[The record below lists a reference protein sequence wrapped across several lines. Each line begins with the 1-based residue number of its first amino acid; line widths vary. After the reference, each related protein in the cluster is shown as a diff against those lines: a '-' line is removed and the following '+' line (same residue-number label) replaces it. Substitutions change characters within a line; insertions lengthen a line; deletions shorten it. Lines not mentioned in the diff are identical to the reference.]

1 MADWDIFGQSLHLV
15 IQTIILGILQ
25 GGLYSLIALGI
36 VIINKAS
43 GVFNFAHG
51 WMMFAGG
58 LIFWQF
64 YSGSPSTP
72 LTISMVVL
80 AGFLLLSMIFTFG
93 VIKIAT
99 GTAINTSGGTSSSP
113 AIWRKNIIKQ
123 FIDDWSDN
131 QIDKQRALVA
141 LGIGIAVWIG
151 IIILFQQNSSDM
163 LRGGIAAFIGSIYIG
178 LLIERFT
185 IRPLLGQSILTAIL
199 MTLAVGFILQGTTQ
213 IIWGTADRKI
223 NIFTTEASNDEA
235 DTEEGSSSAAPS
247 SSTIVVPV
255 FTFDEPEVK
264 FNETPDKLTESVPD
278 YRLKTAS
285 WLGADIRLKRFL
297 VWGFGI
303 AVATFVAFTLFFQY
317 TSLGL
322 ALRATAEN
330 QILAESVG
338 LQVRLMLAISW
349 GLVALMATIAGVI
362 QGTGGTGV
370 AILVIP
376 FLALRVFP
384 AVLLGGLESIT
395 GAMVGGLVI
404 GIVEQLTTIYIDT
417 SAAQQMA
424 PFVVLMIVLLIR
436 PDGLF
441 GQRRIDRV

>member
-1 MADWDIFGQSLHLV
+1 
-15 IQTIILGILQ
+15 
-25 GGLYSLIALGI
+25 
-36 VIINKAS
+36 
-43 GVFNFAHG
+43 
-51 WMMFAGG
+51 
-58 LIFWQF
+58 
-64 YSGSPSTP
+64 
-72 LTISMVVL
+72 MVVL

-395 GAMVGGLVI
+395 VAMGCG
-404 GIVEQLTTIYIDT
+404 
-417 SAAQQMA
+417 
-424 PFVVLMIVLLIR
+424 
-436 PDGLF
+436 
-441 GQRRIDRV
+441 

>member
-1 MADWDIFGQSLHLV
+1 V
-15 IQTIILGILQ
+15 

-36 VIINKAS
+36 VVINKAS

-64 YSGSPSTP
+64 YSGSPSTS

-80 AGFLLLSMIFTFG
+80 AGFLLLTMIFTFG
-93 VIKIAT
+93 VIKI
-99 GTAINTSGGTSSSP
+99 TAQPTINTPVDTAPSP
-113 AIWRKNIIKQ
+113 ENQRKNFVTQLIA
-123 FIDDWSDN
+123 DWSN
-131 QIDKQRALVA
+131 GQIDKQRAFIA
-141 LGIGIAVWIG
+141 MGIGMVAFVGTIV
-151 IIILFQQNSSDM
+151 LLQQESSDM
-163 LRGGIAAFIGSIYIG
+163 LRGGIAAFIGSVYIG

-223 NIFTTEASNDEA
+223 NVFTAEAKNDEA
-235 DTEEGSSSAAPS
+235 DAAEEGSTPTPS

-255 FTFDEPEVK
+255 FTFETGEVI
-264 FNETPDKLTESVPD
+264 EDTPDTLTGSVPD

-330 QILAESVG
+330 QTLAESVG

-370 AILVIP
+370 AILVVP
-376 FLALRVFP
+376 YLALRVFP
-384 AVLLGGLESIT
+384 AVLLGGLESIS
-395 GAMVGGLVI
+395 GAMVGGLII

>member
-1 MADWDIFGQSLHLV
+1 MADWVIFGQSFHLV
-15 IQTIILGILQ
+15 IQTIISGLLL

-51 WMMFAGG
+51 WMMFAGA

-64 YSGSPSTP
+64 YSGQPSTP
-72 LTISMVVL
+72 LTISMVAL
-80 AGFLLLSMIFTFG
+80 AGFFLLAVVFTFG
-93 VIKIAT
+93 VIK
-99 GTAINTSGGTSSSP
+99 TSSQTMKNATRENDELP
-113 AIWRKNIIKQ
+113 PITKRKNRIQQ
-123 FIDDWSDN
+123 FLDDWSN
-131 QIDKQRALVA
+131 GQIDKQRAIIAMVIGIGVWVGIVA
-141 LGIGIAVWIG
+141 LV
-151 IIILFQQNSSDM
+151 LQDSSQI
-163 LRGGIAAFIGSIYIG
+163 LRGGIAAFIGSVYIG
-178 LLIERFT
+178 LLVERFT
-185 IRPLLGQSILTAIL
+185 IRPLMGQSILTAIL

-213 IIWGTADRKI
+213 IIWGPNDRKLD
-223 NIFTTEASNDEA
+223 IFTAEAQNQNA
-235 DTEEGSSSAAPS
+235 DTDEGSSAPS

-255 FTFDEPEVK
+255 FTFENPEVDIK
-264 FNETPDKLTESVPD
+264 TTPDTLTGSVPD
-278 YRLKTAS
+278 YVLKTES
-285 WLGADIRLKRFL
+285 WLGANIRLKRFL

-303 AVATFVAFTLFFQY
+303 AVATFVAFAFFFQY

-330 QILAESVG
+330 QTLAESVG

-349 GLVALMATIAGVI
+349 GLVALMATIAGII
-362 QGTGGTGV
+362 QGTGGTGI

-384 AVLLGGLESIT
+384 AVLLGGLESIS
-395 GAMVGGLVI
+395 GAMVGGLII
-404 GIVEQLTTIYIDT
+404 GVVEQLTTIYLDT

>member
-1 MADWDIFGQSLHLV
+1 MADWEIFGQSFHFV
-15 IQTIILGILQ
+15 VQTIISGILL

-64 YSGSPSTP
+64 YSGTPSTP
-72 LTISMVVL
+72 LSITMIVL
-80 AGFLLLSMIFTFG
+80 AGFLLLTLVFTFG
-93 VIKIAT
+93 VMKTTTQTQQNPDVGENDLAEKPQM
-99 GTAINTSGGTSSSP
+99 N
-113 AIWRKNIIKQ
+113 RLQQ
-123 FIDDWSDN
+123 FIDDWSASRV
-131 QIDKQRALVA
+131 DKQRILIAAGLSIVA
-141 LGIGIAVWIG
+141 WIG
-151 IIILFQQNSSDM
+151 TIILVRQGSSDM
-163 LRGGIAAFIGSIYIG
+163 LRGGVAALIGSVYIG

-213 IIWGTADRKI
+213 IIWGTTDRKI
-223 NIFTTEASNDEA
+223 NVFTTEASSEGEDE
-235 DTEEGSSSAAPS
+235 ESSPAPA

-255 FTFDEPEVK
+255 FTFDEGSRTET
-264 FNETPDKLTESVPD
+264 TPDKLTGSVPD
-278 YRLKTAS
+278 YRLSTES
-285 WLGADIRLKRFL
+285 WLGADIRLKRFH

-303 AVATFVAFTLFFQY
+303 AIATFIAFALFFQY

-330 QILAESVG
+330 QVLAESVG

-370 AILVIP
+370 AILVVP

-384 AVLLGGLESIT
+384 AVLLGGLESIS

-404 GIVEQLTTIYIDT
+404 GVVEQLATIYLDT

-424 PFVVLMIVLLIR
+424 PFAVLMIVLLIR

>member
-1 MADWDIFGQSLHLV
+1 MADWVIFGQSFHLV
-15 IQTIILGILQ
+15 IQTIISGLLL

-51 WMMFAGG
+51 WMMFAGA

-64 YSGSPSTP
+64 YSGQPSTP
-72 LTISMVVL
+72 LTISMVAL
-80 AGFLLLSMIFTFG
+80 AGFFLLAMVFTFG
-93 VIKIAT
+93 VMKTTSQTIK
-99 GTAINTSGGTSSSP
+99 NTSSENDEPPPITK
-113 AIWRKNIIKQ
+113 RKNRIHQ
-123 FIDDWSDN
+123 FLDDWSN
-131 QIDKQRALVA
+131 GQIDKQRALIAMVI
-141 LGIGIAVWIG
+141 GIGVWVGVIALV
-151 IIILFQQNSSDM
+151 LQDSSQI
-163 LRGGIAAFIGSIYIG
+163 LRGGIAAFIGSVYIG
-178 LLIERFT
+178 LLVERFT
-185 IRPLLGQSILTAIL
+185 IRPLMGQSILTAIL

-213 IIWGTADRKI
+213 IIWGPNDRKLD
-223 NIFTTEASNDEA
+223 IFTAEAQTENTD
-235 DTEEGSSSAAPS
+235 DNSAAPS

-255 FTFDEPEVK
+255 FTFENPEPEIQA
-264 FNETPDKLTESVPD
+264 TPDTLTGSVPD
-278 YRLKTAS
+278 YVLKTES
-285 WLGADIRLKRFL
+285 WLGANIRLKRFL

-303 AVATFVAFTLFFQY
+303 AIATFFAFAFFFQY

-330 QILAESVG
+330 QTLAESVG

-362 QGTGGTGV
+362 QGTGGTGI

-384 AVLLGGLESIT
+384 AVLLGGLESIS
-395 GAMVGGLVI
+395 GAMVGGLII
-404 GIVEQLTTIYIDT
+404 GVVEQLTTIYLDT